1 MTAHEVTTVVE
12 PLSLFDDAAIEAARV
27 DKKRTDASI
36 ADEIAHRTLRV
47 IGEKWDEDP
56 VFYEKFSTLIRA
68 TIDDFRKGRLEEKAY
83 LEKIRSQRHRVET
96 REDDDDP
103 TPAGICGKG
112 NETAFWG
119 ISRRELRK
127 AGFDQEDIAENI
139 AVALTGIINR
149 YRTVGWQNDR
159 DVQNRMRN
167 DIDDFFFDEIVG
179 ARALQVN
186 AAVIDA
192 IVDDILASARVRMAD
207 DGRAR

>member
-1 MTAHEVTTVVE
+1 
-12 PLSLFDDAAIEAARV
+12 
-27 DKKRTDASI
+27 
-36 ADEIAHRTLRV
+36 
-47 IGEKWDEDP
+47 
-56 VFYEKFSTLIRA
+56 
-68 TIDDFRKGRLEEKAY
+68 
-83 LEKIRSQRHRVET
+83 
-96 REDDDDP
+96 
-103 TPAGICGKG
+103 
-112 NETAFWG
+112 
-119 ISRRELRK
+119 
-127 AGFDQEDIAENI
+127 
-139 AVALTGIINR
+139 VALTGIINR